1 MTKQTETAI
10 LQYIDS
16 LIDNSAPD
24 QPVWNI
30 EKIRSGEKNRW
41 NYIDGCMITA
51 VLSLYEIT
59 KDEKYLAFA
68 DDFVGYFIEENG
80 NIRTYDGQDMNLD
93 DINAGRNLFP
103 LYDLTGKEKY
113 RKAMETLRE
122 QLRHQPRTKAGN
134 FWHKKIYPYQVWLDG
149 LYMAQPFYMQ
159 YETRYNKM
167 EGCRDSFLQF
177 QRVREL
183 MRDPVTGLYYHGYD
197 ESRKMYWADK
207 KSGCSANFW
216 LRAIGWFCCA
226 LVETASVMDESLYY
240 EYRFLQSMLKELAE
254 ALIGWQ
260 DESGMFFQV
269 VDRSDYPGNYPETSG
284 TALIAYVLLKGV
296 RLKYLP
302 ERFYAPGARAME
314 GITERYLKTG
324 ADNKLSLG
332 GICLVAGLGGVTH
345 RDGSIEYYLSE
356 PVVENEAKGTAPFL
370 LAFTELLRSGRNS

>member
-134 FWHKKIYPYQVWLDG
+134 I
-149 LYMAQPFYMQ
+149 
-159 YETRYNKM
+159 RY
-167 EGCRDSFLQF
+167 
-177 QRVREL
+177 
-183 MRDPVTGLYYHGYD
+183 
-197 ESRKMYWADK
+197 
-207 KSGCSANFW
+207 
-216 LRAIGWFCCA
+216 GW
-226 LVETASVMDESLYY
+226 M
-240 EYRFLQSMLKELAE
+240 
-254 ALIGWQ
+254 
-260 DESGMFFQV
+260 
-269 VDRSDYPGNYPETSG
+269 
-284 TALIAYVLLKGV
+284 
-296 RLKYLP
+296 
-302 ERFYAPGARAME
+302 
-314 GITERYLKTG
+314 
-324 ADNKLSLG
+324 
-332 GICLVAGLGGVTH
+332 
-345 RDGSIEYYLSE
+345 
-356 PVVENEAKGTAPFL
+356 
-370 LAFTELLRSGRNS
+370 AFTWPSPFTCNMRQDIIKWRAAGTVFSSFKGSGS